1 MPTEFEREQALL
13 QQLRS
18 SGDPTAL
25 READHLATL
34 YHDREMDALAQDAY
48 LAAKGE
54 GKPPEG
60 WVRLSEHPG
69 LVAEYAERLHTYS
82 AELRRT
88 LHPDNS
94 GFRAEIYLP
103 GIAMQQAGYKPTL
116 AIKGSSGEVMTSD
129 GKRHDTTVEDFAA
142 NNFPQSVGLETDYYD
157 RAMRLGYE
165 LKQND
170 VDFESTGHSLSGG
183 MAAAVAVVTGTR
195 ATTFNAA
202 GLNPATT
209 ARFARQHPDVVAST
223 DRNQLITNYQVQ
235 GELLSDGVQNNLH
248 NMDALRRRELAGV
261 LKEVGDVLQRVPEA
275 RGLFARRLGEDL
287 PPEAQ
292 GTVNAFVDKLA
303 TGDVNSM
310 LHELPLAA
318 GSQRV
323 LAAMTRDVQGS
334 LVPRVQVT
342 SLPEDMRLA
351 TPLLESLA
359 VVAAGARLGERNGEV
374 VAASGHL
381 TAQGLLATGSGIDG
395 IAENIG
401 ASVRAG
407 TRAEGAV
414 LQSGEHVL
422 GAMLAKARTAQAE
435 MSAWGHRGLGQAQ
448 HLAAEL
454 DAGLLRGVG
463 HLLPGNV
470 QQRLQAEAE
479 RLQQRGLD
487 ARQQGMASAVAY
499 RQSGQRDAMV
509 IRGITQAAEE
519 ITSRGAEAFGA
530 VKHDVISSVGH
541 QASAAL
547 DSVAQEIENTSRH
560 APAVFA
566 TLGAVTAAE
575 FAIAEELTPLN
586 IPRLDRAAEAGSHMV
601 RDGSEAFERHLMES
615 TVTPSMKAHVQS
627 SERLAEQLLQ
637 RIANERSA
645 QGLDGTKASDR
656 PAPAPMR
663 VGTQITASN
672 ESAYLRNDPRHPDN
686 PGNRLFHDLKERLP
700 EASDNRLLQFAAICH
715 VHKINDH
722 NLSKVFFDQQAGTVG
737 FASVGLLPRIAS
749 VDVKEPSPLPAQSI
763 REIEQFDRLQ
773 AQLDVNMHS
782 PAQATQIESQ
792 APMLG
797 GR

>member
-1 MPTEFEREQALL
+1 MPTELDREQALL

-18 SGDPTAL
+18 SGDPGAM

-54 GKPPEG
+54 GQPPEG

-69 LVAEYAERLHTYS
+69 LVAEYAERLHAST

-103 GIAMQQAGYKPTL
+103 DRAMQQAGYKPTL

-129 GKRHDTTVEDFAA
+129 GKRHDTTMEDFAA

-157 RAMRLGYE
+157 RAMQLGYE
-165 LKQND
+165 LKQNG
-170 VDFESTGHSLSGG
+170 VDFESAGHSLSGG
-183 MAAAVAVVTGTR
+183 MAAAVAAVTGTR

-209 ARFARQHPDVVAST
+209 VRFAEQNPGVVVST
-223 DRNQLITNYQVQ
+223 DLTRLITNYQVQ
-235 GELLSDGVQNNLH
+235 GELLSDGVQNNFH

-261 LKEVGDVLQRVPEA
+261 LKEVGEVLQRVPEA
-275 RGLFARRLGEDL
+275 RGLFARKLGEDL
-287 PPEAQ
+287 SPEAQ

-303 TGDVNSM
+303 TGDVDSM
-310 LHELPLAA
+310 LRELPLAA

-323 LAAMTRDVQGS
+323 LAAMTRDAQGK
-334 LVPRVQVT
+334 LVPRVQLT
-342 SLPEDMRLA
+342 SLPEDTRLA
-351 TPLLESLA
+351 APLLESLA
-359 VVAAGARLGERNGEV
+359 VVAAGARLGERSGEG
-374 VAASGHL
+374 VAAGGHL

-395 IAENIG
+395 IAETFG
-401 ASVRAG
+401 ASARAA
-407 TRAEGAV
+407 TRAEGTV

-422 GAMLAKARTAQAE
+422 GAMLAQARTAQAE
-435 MSAWGHRGLGQAQ
+435 MSAWGHQGLGRAQ

-463 HLLPGNV
+463 HLLPEKV
-470 QQRLQAEAE
+470 QQSLQTEAE
-479 RLQQRGLD
+479 RLQQRGLE
-487 ARQQGMASAVAY
+487 ARQQGIASAVAD

-519 ITSRGAEAFGA
+519 TTLRGAEAFGA
-530 VKHDVISSVGH
+530 VQHDVFSSAGH

-547 DSVAQEIENTSRH
+547 DGVAQEIENTSRH
-560 APAVFA
+560 APAVLA

-575 FAIAEELTPLN
+575 FAIAGELTPLN
-586 IPRLDRAAEAGSHMV
+586 IPCLGRAAEAGSHMV

-627 SERLAEQLLQ
+627 GERLAEQLLQ

-645 QGLDGTKASDR
+645 QESGGTKASDR
-656 PAPAPMR
+656 PAPAPVR
-663 VGTQITASN
+663 AGTQVAASD
-672 ESAYLRNDPRHPDN
+672 ESAYSRSDPRHPDN

-715 VHKINDH
+715 VHKIDDR
-722 NLSKVFFDQQAGTVG
+722 NLSQVFFDQQAGTVG
-737 FASVGLLPRIAS
+737 FASRGLLPRVAS

-763 REIEQFDRLQ
+763 RQIEQFDRLQ
-773 AQLDVNMHS
+773 AQLSMQSHI
-782 PAQATQIESQ
+782 QATQVDPQ
-792 APMLG
+792 APVLD